1 MFPKSAM
8 STMCSW
14 PIWLTAFAS
23 VMKRETTSEF
33 FESSGWIAFMA
44 TFLPMTGC
52 SARYTTPM
60 PPSPSLAVIL

>member
-1 MFPKSAM
+1 M

-14 PIWLTAFAS
+14 PIWLTALAS
-23 VMKRETTSEF
+23 VTKRDTTSEF

-44 TFLPMTGC
+44 TFFPITGC
-52 SARYTTPM
+52 SARYTTPI